1 MYLRIILSHSGHH
14 PLIDEAPVFLY
25 IAYRMTEFFDDIRSK
40 LSDLTPPLPEDS
52 IRKHLAELENAQ
64 SAFPLAGQ
72 TALLVR
78 LLVQWETERERK
90 IVASAFME
98 CPAAGSECFH
108 LFGILS
114 ADWPGLSN
122 ACLGV
127 VHEMGWNVDHITAF
141 NLNREN
147 EKLGVVLIGIRVT
160 EEVRHRDLD
169 SRSGLLLSRLR
180 QAAVGTGAKASLLSE
195 EMRKLEIYSRVI
207 AWIEPQVEPQDWEAL
222 LGPNGEAVKYFAARS
237 RDYIENRKVEDI
249 GRQILRNFGFLKA
262 VRETVDSI
270 QLDIT
275 NFETRT
281 EGVFTGVTVAGPAK
295 WLNLEDCLKT
305 IALTIPR
312 FNLKHNREF
321 TTNEGTSLFRIEFTD
336 SSGKPLQEGDREKL
350 QKAFSTLVLSKRQS
364 RVQWIESIGGFEH
377 YARAIIPLLVREAQ
391 STGRAQVYQS
401 VGQTTDLFID
411 FKIIVVV
418 PDSKEPRR
426 KLVTRTVEGLEGVPG
441 LEIFGVKPPKTYEH
455 TEVFVLD
462 LRASLT
468 VLENAETIYRT
479 IKETV
484 GKTVGEFRDFDEGMR
499 TLDTEKFKSV
509 RRMIDGVDKSLI
521 REMYYAIEDF
531 FRVGASIDEI
541 VSHIRLMLDVLGSLD
556 RAGTGLPVL
565 TRQTGQTMP
574 DGTVLPRASLIC
586 AAVPQPRNLLRDIL
600 EILENEDVTL
610 SRLERPSWTILL
622 CRITRN
628 DKALP
633 EIELAGLAERIRALG
648 ASDPAP

>member
-1 MYLRIILSHSGHH
+1 MHLSPIRSLEAIH
-14 PLIDEAPVFLY
+14 PVIDEALVFSY
-25 IAYRMTEFFDDIRSK
+25 IACRMNTHFDDIRSK
-40 LSDLTPPLPEDS
+40 LSDLNPPLSEET
-52 IRKHLAELENAQ
+52 IRNHLAEVEKAR
-64 SAFPLAGQ
+64 SAFPIAGQ
-72 TALLVR
+72 TALLIR
-78 LLVQWETERERK
+78 LLVQWETERDRK

-98 CPAAGSECFH
+98 CPSEGRECFH

-127 VHEMGWNVDHITAF
+127 VHDMGWNVDHITAF
-141 NLNREN
+141 NLNRGD
-147 EKLGVVLIGIRVT
+147 EKLGVVLIGILET
-160 EEVRHRDLD
+160 EANRQRDIAG
-169 SRSGLLLSRLR
+169 RSEMLLARLR
-180 QAAVGTGAKASLLSE
+180 QAAVGTGAKVSLLSE
-195 EMRKLEIYSRVI
+195 EMRKLEIYSQVI
-207 AWIEPQVEPQDWEAL
+207 AWIEPQTQPQDWEAV

-237 RDYIENRKVEDI
+237 RDYIENRKIEDI

-262 VRETVDSI
+262 VRENVDSI

-275 NFETRT
+275 NLETRT

-312 FNLKHNREF
+312 FILKHNREF

-336 SSGKPLQEGDREKL
+336 SAGQPLREGDREKL
-350 QKAFSTLVLSKRQS
+350 RKAFATLVLSKRQS

-418 PDSKEPRR
+418 PDSREPRR
-426 KLVTRTVEGLEGVPG
+426 KLVTRTVEGLESVPG
-441 LEIFGVKPPKTYEH
+441 LEIFGVKPPKTYERA
-455 TEVFVLD
+455 EVFVLD

-499 TLDTEKFKSV
+499 TMDTEKFKSV

-541 VSHIRLMLDVLGSLD
+541 IAHIRLMLDVVASLD
-556 RAGTGLPVL
+556 RAGSGLSVM
-565 TRQTGQTMP
+565 TRQTGQTTP

-586 AAVPQPRNLLRDIL
+586 AAVPQPRNLLREIL

-633 EIELAGLAERIRALG
+633 ESELADLAERIRALG
-648 ASDPAP
+648 AAEPAP

>member
-147 EKLGVVLIGIRVT
+147 EKLGIVLIGIRVT

-600 EILENEDVTL
+600 EILENVDVTL

>member
-147 EKLGVVLIGIRVT
+147 EKLGIVLIGIRVT

>member
-1 MYLRIILSHSGHH
+1 MNTH
-14 PLIDEAPVFLY
+14 
-25 IAYRMTEFFDDIRSK
+25 FDDIRSK
-40 LSDLTPPLPEDS
+40 LSDLNPPLPEDM
-52 IRKHLAELENAQ
+52 IRDYLAELEKAR
-64 SAFPLAGQ
+64 SAFPLTGQ

-78 LLVQWETERERK
+78 LLAQWESERDRK
-90 IVASAFME
+90 IVASTCRE
-98 CPAAGSECFH
+98 CPGEGRECFH

-127 VHEMGWNVDHITAF
+127 VHDMGWNVDHITAF
-141 NLNREN
+141 NLNRGNEN
-147 EKLGVVLIGIRVT
+147 LGVVLIGIRVR
-160 EEVRHRDLD
+160 EEDRQPDMAG
-169 SRSGLLLSRLR
+169 RSEMLLTRLR
-180 QAAVGTGAKASLLSE
+180 QAAVGTGAKVSLLSE
-195 EMRKLEIYSRVI
+195 EMRKLEIYSQVI
-207 AWIEPQVEPQDWEAL
+207 ASIEPQVEPQDWEAV

-249 GRQILRNFGFLKA
+249 GRQILLNFGFLKA
-262 VRETVDSI
+262 VRESADSI

-275 NFETRT
+275 NIETRT
-281 EGVFTGVTVAGPAK
+281 EGVFTSVTVAGPAK

-312 FNLKHNREF
+312 FFLKHNREF

-336 SSGKPLQEGDREKL
+336 STGQPLREADREKL
-350 QKAFSTLVLSKRQS
+350 RKAFTTLVLSKRQS
-364 RVQWIESIGGFEH
+364 HSQWIESIGGFEH

-418 PDSKEPRR
+418 PDSREPRR

-455 TEVFVLD
+455 AEVFILD

-479 IKETV
+479 IKENV
-484 GKTVGEFRDFDEGMR
+484 AKTLGEFRDFDEGMR

-509 RRMIDGVDKSLI
+509 RRMLDGVDKSLI

-541 VSHIRLMLDVLGSLD
+541 VAHIRLMVDMLAAID
-556 RAGTGLPVL
+556 RADRGIAVL
-565 TRQTGQTMP
+565 TRQTGQTLP
-574 DGTVLPRASLIC
+574 DGSVLPRASLIC

-610 SRLERPSWTILL
+610 SRLERPSWTLLL

-628 DKALP
+628 DQALP
-633 EIELAGLAERIRALG
+633 ESELADLAERIRALG
-648 ASDPAP
+648 AAKPAH